1 MKLYGYQN
9 DNKKEIYGAWSL
21 GIRNVLSVLPT
32 GAGKTVIFSSILA
45 EWEGRSV
52 VIAHRRE
59 ILGQIAMTLALYG
72 ITHCIVGPEKAARE
86 FAIQQRELTGRSWI
100 DPRALVSVAS
110 VDTLLS
116 RKVTLGKWAETIGLW
131 VQDEAHHVLECNK
144 WGKVLDLFPNAQG
157 LGVTATPLRTDR
169 KSLKK
174 GRGGVFD
181 TLIVGLPQRELINNG
196 YLADYRIFAPKS
208 DINIESVKIT
218 SGGEFN
224 QKQLIEEVHKSHIV
238 GDVIECYRK
247 FAESERGVT
256 FVTDVKTASDM
267 AEGFRDAGIPA
278 AALSAKSKQT
288 ERFEAMRA
296 FKNGEILQLV
306 NVDLFGEGFD
316 LPELRVVSFAR
327 HTASYGLYCQQ
338 FGRVLRKAAGK
349 SHGKI
354 IDHVGNVIRHGLPDR
369 PVRWSL
375 DNGIKPSENKQ
386 GPPLRT
392 CVECFRVWESYSKR
406 CPHCDHLP
414 PLTERATPEQ
424 VEGDL
429 TEIDPEILAAMRGEV
444 ERVDSD
450 GAEISASMEYAGAPQ
465 IAVNSLKA
473 KHRKRQ
479 EAQSVLRDRL
489 ALWGGGARFKGL
501 SESERYMKFYREFD
515 IDVLSAQSLGR
526 PDAESLTE
534 RIEESLKQFEGE

>member
-1 MKLYGYQN
+1 MRLYEYQS
-9 DNKKEIYGAWSL
+9 DNKNQIYAAWSL

-32 GAGKTVIFSSILA
+32 GAGKTVIFSSILK
-45 EWEGRSV
+45 ERKGRSV

-59 ILGQIAMTLALYG
+59 ILGQIAMTLALYE
-72 ITHCIVGPEKAARE
+72 IEHCVIGPDKLARE
-86 FAIQQRELTGRSWI
+86 FASQQRELTGRSWI

-116 RKVTLGKWAETIGLW
+116 RKVALGKWAETIGLW

-144 WGKVLDLFPNAQG
+144 WGRVLDLFPNAQG
-157 LGVTATPLRTDR
+157 LGVTATPLRTDK

-174 GRGGVFD
+174 GRGGAFD
-181 TLIVGLPQRELINNG
+181 TLIVGPPQRWLIENG

-208 DINIESVKIT
+208 DINIGGVAIT

-224 QKQLIEEVHKSHIV
+224 QKQLIEEVHKSHII
-238 GDVIECYRK
+238 GDVVECYRK
-247 FAESERGVT
+247 FADGERGVT
-256 FVTDVKTASDM
+256 FVTDVKTALDT
-267 AEGFRDAGIPA
+267 AQAFREVGIPA

-296 FKNGEILQLV
+296 FKNGELSQLV

-316 LPELRVVSFAR
+316 LPELAVVSFAR

-338 FGRVLRKAAGK
+338 FGRVLRIASGK
-349 SHGKI
+349 THGKI
-354 IDHVGNVIRHGLPDR
+354 IDHVGNVVRHGLPDR
-369 PVRWSL
+369 PVAWSL
-375 DNGIKPSENKQ
+375 ENGIKPSEDKQ

-392 CVECFRVWESYSKR
+392 CIECFRIWESYSRR
-406 CPHCDHLP
+406 CPHCDFLP

-429 TEIDPEILAAMRGEV
+429 TEIDPEILAAMREEV
-444 ERVDSD
+444 ERIDS
-450 GAEISASMEYAGAPQ
+450 GGSEITASMQYAGAPQ
-465 IAVNSLKA
+465 IAINGLKA

-479 EAQSVLRDRL
+479 EAQDTLRDRL
-489 ALWGGGARFKGL
+489 SLWGGGARFKGL
-501 SESERYMKFYREFD
+501 SDSDRYKKFYREFD
-515 IDVLSAQSLGR
+515 IDVLSAQAVGR
-526 PDAESLTE
+526 REAEELTS
-534 RIEESLKQFEGE
+534 RIEESLKQFERE